1 MDSPIIKVRG
11 LKKYYPLRSS
21 LFSKNIDVVKAVDG
35 VDFDVFPKETLA
47 LVGESGCGKTT
58 VAKTILGLVTPSEG
72 SIQFLGKDFSKLTKE
87 GQKHVQKNMQIVFQ
101 NPYASLNPRQTIG
114 QILYV
119 PFKVHKFGTNTEIK
133 QRVIEI
139 LEHVGLSP
147 AEQYLTKHPHELS
160 GGQRQRVGVARAIA
174 LNPKVIICDEPVS
187 ALDMS
192 VRGQILNLLN
202 DIQSKFGIAY
212 IFITHDLSVVRTIA
226 SRVLVMYLGKIVEAG
241 SVEDVI
247 EKPLH
252 KYTQMLIAATPRPDP
267 KLAKETTRSAIT
279 GDVPSSVNP
288 QSGCRFRTRCSMVMK
303 ICSEIEPLLTENQND
318 HKVACHLC
326 N

>member
-1 MDSPIIKVRG
+1 MDSPIIEVRG
-11 LKKYYPLRSS
+11 LKKHYPLRSS
-21 LFSKNIDVVKAVDG
+21 LFSRNIDVVKAVDG

-87 GQKHVQKNMQIVFQ
+87 GQKYVQKNMQIVFQ

-114 QILYV
+114 QILSV

-174 LNPKVIICDEPVS
+174 LNPKLIICDEPVS

-202 DIQSKFGIAY
+202 DIQSKFGVAY
-212 IFITHDLSVVRTIA
+212 IFITHDLAVVRTIA

-247 EKPLH
+247 ENPLH

-267 KLAKETTRSAIT
+267 KLAKEITRSAIT
-279 GDVPSSVNP
+279 GDVPSPVNP
-288 QSGCRFRTRCSMVMK
+288 PSGCRFRTRCSMVMK

>member
-1 MDSPIIKVRG
+1 
-11 LKKYYPLRSS
+11 
-21 LFSKNIDVVKAVDG
+21 
-35 VDFDVFPKETLA
+35 
-47 LVGESGCGKTT
+47 
-58 VAKTILGLVTPSEG
+58 
-72 SIQFLGKDFSKLTKE
+72 
-87 GQKHVQKNMQIVFQ
+87 
-101 NPYASLNPRQTIG
+101 
-114 QILYV
+114 
-119 PFKVHKFGTNTEIK
+119 
-133 QRVIEI
+133 
-139 LEHVGLSP
+139 
-147 AEQYLTKHPHELS
+147 
-160 GGQRQRVGVARAIA
+160 
-174 LNPKVIICDEPVS
+174 
-187 ALDMS
+187 
-192 VRGQILNLLN
+192 
-202 DIQSKFGIAY
+202 
-212 IFITHDLSVVRTIA
+212 
-226 SRVLVMYLGKIVEAG
+226 MYLGKIVEAG